1 MNAAKMSKSERLQ
14 RVFNVLLDGL
24 EHTTRNI
31 IRKAHVCAVNS
42 IISELRY
49 NGANIECER
58 RGSKWFYRLVVAKTA

>member
-24 EHTTRNI
+24 EHTTRDI

-42 IISELRY
+42 ICSELRQ
-49 NGANIECER
+49 NGINIECER
-58 RGSKWFYRLVVAKTA
+58 RGSKWYYKIGSAK